1 MFLEIHQPEEPNMA
15 YSLDTKV
22 GDILKDTHAVEVLER
37 YAPGVS
43 KNPMVG
49 LAKGMTL
56 RSLLAMPQAKQ
67 AGITEDMVLKVLAEI
82 NART

>member
-1 MFLEIHQPEEPNMA
+1 MA
-15 YSLDTKV
+15 YTLDTKV
-22 GDILKDTHAVEVLER
+22 GDILKDTGAVKILEK

-56 RSLLAMPQAKQ
+56 KALLAMPQAKD
-67 AGITEDMVLKVLAEI
+67 AGITKEMVEKVLAEI
-82 NART
+82 NAKKK